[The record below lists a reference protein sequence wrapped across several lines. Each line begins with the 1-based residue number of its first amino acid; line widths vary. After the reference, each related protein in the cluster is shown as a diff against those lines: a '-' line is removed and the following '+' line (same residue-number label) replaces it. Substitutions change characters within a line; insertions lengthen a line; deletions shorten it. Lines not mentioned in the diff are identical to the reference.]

1 MNPQSLNAP
10 ARPWYTTVLV
20 ILACVVASVGTLAVM
35 AAGFALSFDGIR
47 RVGIAAYI
55 NPVLAWMLP
64 VAIDGAM
71 AVAMVTA
78 IVLRALGRTPIYPWL
93 VVVAGAGISIACNAL
108 HAFVHAGA
116 IELPPRIAMA
126 VSAIPALT
134 LALSVHLLVT
144 LATAVVSAR
153 PAPSPAAVTIAA
165 GQVVRPEP
173 APVDEEPET
182 PEITADGV
190 ARPVTV
196 PALAPAEHARALRAQ
211 FPDMAEAQIAS
222 IVGKSLRQVRRYLED
237 GAAERVS
244 GELAEANV

>member
-1 MNPQSLNAP
+1 MNPSIPHAV

-55 NPVLAWMLP
+55 NPTLAWMLP

-78 IVLRALGRTPIYPWL
+78 IVLRALGRTPVYPWL

-153 PAPSPAAVTIAA
+153 PTSSPAAVTVAA
-165 GQVVRPEP
+165 PVVVRSES
-173 APVDEEPET
+173 ASVDEEPDA
-182 PEITADGV
+182 PEVAADGEGRRV
-190 ARPVTV
+190 LEPPMSPRE
-196 PALAPAEHARALRAQ
+196 LARAIWMA
-211 FPDMAEAQIAS
+211 FPDKRPARIAEQ
-222 IVGKSLRQVRRYLED
+222 VGVSERTVRRWRDED
-237 GAAERVS
+237 NAERVLEEVS
-244 GELAEANV
+244 A